1 MGRATPH
8 NHCIIMPAT
17 TELLDTAIQA
27 AEAAA
32 VVHRKWAG
40 RIRTGDARRKGRAD
54 FVSRVD
60 LEAQEAALQVI
71 GQRFPHHPILPE
83 EQDGH
88 TPVPGADDGT
98 PLWIVDPLDGTT
110 NFLHGHPAH
119 VASVGV
125 WIGGEGVAGAV
136 VASATAER
144 WWAGRGEGAWRNGAR
159 IRVSPPCSLEESLVG
174 TGFPFKH
181 PEELPNYLSQLGRVL
196 GASSGIRRGGSAALD
211 LCYLAQGSLDAFWE
225 GTLAPWDVAAGL
237 VILSEAGGVATRRDG
252 AAIGARTSG
261 SVVGANSVELLAEL
275 GAVLDRG

>member
-1 MGRATPH
+1 
-8 NHCIIMPAT
+8 MPAT
-17 TELLDTAIQA
+17 RELLDTAIRA

-32 VVHRKWAG
+32 AVHGRWAG
-40 RIRTGDARRKGRAD
+40 RIRTSDARRKGRAD

-71 GQRFPHHPILPE
+71 GERFPHHPILPE
-83 EQDGH
+83 EEDGH
-88 TPVPGADDGT
+88 TPVPPPDDGT

-110 NFLHGHPAH
+110 NFLHGHPAY

-125 WIGGEGVAGAV
+125 WIGDEGVVGAV

-144 WWAGRGEGAWRNGAR
+144 WWAGRGAGAWRNGDR
-159 IRVSPPCSLEESLVG
+159 IRVSPPCPLEEALVG
-174 TGFPFKH
+174 TGFPFKY
-181 PEELPNYLSQLGRVL
+181 PEELPDYLPQLSRVL
-196 GASSGIRRGGSAALD
+196 AASSGIRRGGSAALD

-252 AAIGARTSG
+252 AAIGARASG
-261 SVVGANSVELLAEL
+261 SVVGANSAELLAVL
-275 GAVLDRG
+275 GDVLGRG